1 MSYEGGVC
9 VVLEGL
15 SDHALD
21 ARVTGQRHAEAKDL
35 LVHRRTTAQHRHI
48 GASGQGSVERGL

>member
-1 MSYEGGVC
+1 VC

-35 LVHRRTTAQHRHI
+35 LVHRRATYKTNREKRQ
-48 GASGQGSVERGL
+48 GASSCLDRGFL